1 VNYSVVKEKVPKGKP
16 ATGFSRLGFVSAFP
30 PGKNSLNEFGFHM
43 VSKLAAKAEVHE
55 LVLFADKTESGLPD
69 QIDGVTNVPCWTFND
84 PLNLLRVVLAIRK
97 QAPDAVVINLQFA
110 TFGDKRIPGGL
121 GLLLPAILR
130 ALNIP
135 VTVILHNLAD
145 NVDMTDAGFAS
156 SKLTAALMTKAGRI
170 LTRAILRA
178 DIVAL
183 TIPKYVEYLQA
194 SYGATNVLL
203 APHGSFEVPEPPIF
217 DAATGPRKV
226 MAFGKWGTYKT
237 VDMLVEAYRLLRTR
251 GYEDVEL
258 VIAGTDSPNS
268 AGYLASIAEECRDL
282 PGVSF
287 TGYVVEEDVERIF
300 RDSAVV
306 VFPYTSTTGSSGV
319 LHQAGTYG
327 CAAVLP
333 RIGDFVDVIEEEGFA
348 GEYFDPAHPESL
360 ADAIARIIDHP
371 ARREELGRRNYAAA
385 VGIPIDEVADWH
397 LIHLR
402 RLINTKAVTTPRR
415 ASAVPSRNEI

>member
-1 VNYSVVKEKVPKGKP
+1 VNDSVVNVPAPKGKS
-16 ATGFSRLGFVSAFP
+16 ASGFSRLGFVTAFP

-43 VSKLAAKAEVHE
+43 VSKLAAKAEVSE
-55 LVLFADKTESGLPD
+55 LVLFADKTEAGPPER
-69 QIDGVTNVPCWTFND
+69 IDGVRNVPCWTFND
-84 PLNLLRVVLAIRK
+84 PLNLLRIVRAIRK
-97 QAPDAVVINLQFA
+97 ESPDAVMVNIQFA
-110 TFGDKRIPGGL
+110 TFGDKRIAGGL

-145 NVDMTDAGFAS
+145 NVDMADAGFAS
-156 SKLTAALMTKAGRI
+156 SKLTAALMTKAGRV

-183 TIPKYVEYLQA
+183 TIPKYVEYLQS

-203 APHGSFEVPEPPIF
+203 APHGSFEVPEPPTF
-217 DAATGPRKV
+217 ELTAGPRKI

-237 VDMLVEAYRLLRTR
+237 VDMLVDAFRLLRTR
-251 GYEDVEL
+251 GYEDIEL

-268 AGYLASIAEECRDL
+268 AGYLASIAEQCSDL

-287 TGYVVEEDVERIF
+287 TGYVAEEDVERIF

-333 RIGDFVDVIEEEGFA
+333 HIGDFVDVIEEEGFA
-348 GEYFDPAHPESL
+348 GEYFDPARPESL
-360 ADAIARIIDHP
+360 ADAIIRIIDFP
-371 ARREELGRRNYAAA
+371 ARRAELGQRNYAAA

-402 RLINTKAVTTPRR
+402 RLINSKV
-415 ASAVPSRNEI
+415 VPSPTRVSIVPGHEI

>member
-1 VNYSVVKEKVPKGKP
+1 VPTGKTSTDF
-16 ATGFSRLGFVSAFP
+16 ARLGFVSAFP

-43 VSKLAAKAEVHE
+43 VSKLAAKPEVSE
-55 LVLFADKTESGLPD
+55 LVLFADTTDSGSPEH
-69 QIDGVTNVPCWTFND
+69 IDGVTTVPCWTFND
-84 PLNLLRVVLAIRK
+84 PLNLLRIVRAIRQ
-97 QAPDAVVINLQFA
+97 QAPDAVMVNLQFA
-110 TFGDKRIPGGL
+110 TFGDQRIAGGL

-156 SKLTAALMTKAGRI
+156 SKLAAALMTKAGRI

-183 TIPKYVEYLQA
+183 TIPKYVEYLQT

-203 APHGSFEVPEPPIF
+203 APHGSFEVPEPPTF
-217 DAATGPRKV
+217 EPTTGPRKI

-237 VDMLVEAYRLLRTR
+237 VDMLVDAYRLLRTR
-251 GYEDVEL
+251 GYKDIEL

-268 AGYLASIAEECRDL
+268 AGYLASIADQCRDL

-287 TGYVVEEDVERIF
+287 TGYVAEEDVERIF

-333 RIGDFVDVIEEEGFA
+333 HIGDFVDVIEEEGFA
-348 GEYFDPAHPESL
+348 GEYFDPARPESL
-360 ADAIARIIDHP
+360 ADAIVRIIDHP
-371 ARREELGRRNYAAA
+371 DRRAELGHRNYAAA

-402 RLINTKAVTTPRR
+402 RLINSKVVQKPALIQTRPT
-415 ASAVPSRNEI
+415 SNEI